1 MHIKANPYSC
11 CQKHTFL
18 LINSLLKWQNSQ
30 AHSGI
35 SLERAGFSV
44 KPFIS
49 LSQPNIVQHHIHC
62 LTRAENIKYRSHTSF
77 VIILLITILSERTSV
92 LYRREKKKPHT
103 SPHLPYRTDSSEF
116 CWRTLQNTAQN
127 KFYSTQK
134 GPRDLMSM
142 PQLINQLS
150 RTINT

>member
-1 MHIKANPYSC
+1 MHIKANPYSF

-62 LTRAENIKYRSHTSF
+62 LTRAENIKYRSHTCF
-77 VIILLITILSERTSV
+77 VIILLITILSEITSFS
-92 LYRREKKKPHT
+92 YRRDKRNDRGDKKNPT
-103 SPHLPYRTDSSEF
+103 LPLICLTEQIPVSFVDVRCKILHRINF
-116 CWRTLQNTAQN
+116 I
-127 KFYSTQK
+127 
-134 GPRDLMSM
+134 
-142 PQLINQLS
+142 QLRRGQEI
-150 RTINT
+150 

>member
-77 VIILLITILSERTSV
+77 VIILLITILSERTSFS
-92 LYRREKKKPHT
+92 YRREKKTNPT
-103 SPHLPYRTDSSEF
+103 LPLICLTEQIPVSFVDVRCKILHRINF
-116 CWRTLQNTAQN
+116 I
-127 KFYSTQK
+127 
-134 GPRDLMSM
+134 
-142 PQLINQLS
+142 QLRRGQEI
-150 RTINT
+150 